1 MNYNERLM
9 PCPFCGGKANMITIA
24 NGSTHHDVSFTF
36 GIECSECGTC
46 LPWVH
51 ELRATLEDGELK
63 ITKDE
68 RDKAVEEWN
77 RRIQKKK
84 SEEERWKDQEKTSPQ
99 PYSREKQPTK
109 ADGCACH

>member
-9 PCPFCGGKANMITIA
+9 PCPFCGGEANMITTT

-36 GIECSECGTC
+36 GVECSECGTS
-46 LPWVH
+46 LPWMH
-51 ELRATLEDGELK
+51 ELRATLENGELK

-68 RDKAVEEWN
+68 RDRAVEEWN
-77 RRIQKKK
+77 RRMPKKK
-84 SEEERWKDQEKTSPQ
+84 ERKNDGKIKKKTSPQ

-109 ADGCACH
+109 EGGCVCH

>member
-9 PCPFCGGKANMITIA
+9 PCPFCGGKANMITTT

-36 GIECSECGTC
+36 GIECSECGTS

-63 ITKDE
+63 ITTNGCTCHISDEAYKDKSQDE
-68 RDKAVEEWN
+68 IQRIIRDFSDLIARCMEEKMAKA
-77 RRIQKKK
+77 
-84 SEEERWKDQEKTSPQ
+84 S
-99 PYSREKQPTK
+99 
-109 ADGCACH
+109 